1 MADAVRR
8 LRCGP
13 GAGRLVIRTR
23 REGFAARAGHDL
35 TIEITRWSV
44 DIDVPGDDRAGAS
57 IKAEIDLDSLAVRE
71 GTGGAMPLTA
81 EDRGKIE
88 TTARQLIGGG
98 SARFESTGIT
108 PTGDGGTIDGTL
120 TMRGTGRP
128 VRLAVQNLDGDRYRA
143 TAVVPQSAY
152 GIKPYSA
159 FLGALKLRDEIAV
172 EVEVDLTRATARAA
186 GSDPTAGPA

>member
-1 MADAVRR
+1 MADTVRR

-35 TIEITRWSV
+35 TIEITRWFV

-57 IKAEIDLDSLAVRE
+57 IVAEIDLDSLAVRE

-98 SARFESTGIT
+98 SARFESTGIA
-108 PTGDGGTIDGTL
+108 PTGDGATIDGTL

-128 VRLAVQNLDGDRYRA
+128 VRLAVQTLDGDRYRA
-143 TAVVPQSAY
+143 TAVVRQSAY
-152 GIKPYSA
+152 GIRPYSA